1 MHIIVLGCGRVG
13 SSLAERLIQLNHEV
27 VVVELDPLLMNNIA
41 HLDCV
46 KINGHIIDLD
56 NLKKAGVETADAV
69 CAVTNNENMNI
80 MAAEICQ
87 RIFHMDRVFAR
98 TYLSSNA
105 DVFNDMGLNTVSG
118 TELIV
123 NQFIHELR
131 ASRTAAFIELY
142 HRHMRMHELVSDE
155 TMEGRLFAE
164 VAIELSEHIFA
175 YIRDGQMQL
184 ALMDMTIEA
193 GDILVI
199 AKMEV

>member
-13 SSLAERLIQLNHEV
+13 SSLAERLMQLNHEV
-27 VVVELDPLLMNNIA
+27 VVVEQDPILMNNIA

-46 KINGHIIDLD
+46 KIKGHIIDRDILE
-56 NLKKAGVETADAV
+56 KAGVETADAV
-69 CAVTNNENMNI
+69 CCVTNNENMNI

-87 RIFHMDRVFAR
+87 RIYHMHRVFAR
-98 TYLSSNA
+98 TYLPSNVSSF
-105 DVFNDMGLNTVSG
+105 DKMGLNTVSG

-142 HRHMRMHELVSDE
+142 HKHMRIHELAADADMHGRSIGEVS
-155 TMEGRLFAE
+155 
-164 VAIELSEHIFA
+164 IELSEHIFGLIRMSEFHLA
-175 YIRDGQMQL
+175 AMDETIRD
-184 ALMDMTIEA
+184 

-199 AKMEV
+199 AKMEA